1 VGGLSPRAPF
11 LTAALLV
18 AAALASSACSA
29 APAPASRATPT
40 ASPSA
45 PAAPSADPRFAELEA
60 EFDARLG
67 LYALDT
73 GTGLALEYN
82 ADERFAYASTI
93 KALLAGV
100 VLDDTTDAELDELV
114 AYDAS
119 DLLDYAPITEQNV
132 ATGMTLRALADAAV
146 RYSDNTAANL
156 LFDRIGG
163 PAGLDAALGE
173 LGDDVTRADREEPEL
188 NEATPGDPRDTSTPR
203 ALATDLERF
212 VLGDALDAGDR
223 DTFTAWLVG
232 NTTGDALIRAGVPEG
247 WTVGDKTGSA
257 AYGTRNDIA
266 VLWPTDGA
274 PIVLAIFS
282 SRATP
287 DAEHD
292 DALLARATTV
302 AVEALGR

>member
-1 VGGLSPRAPF
+1 MSIRAPF
-11 LTAALLV
+11 RSAALVV
-18 AAALASSACSA
+18 AAALALSACSA
-29 APAPASRATPT
+29 APDPTSRPTPT

-45 PAAPSADPRFAELEA
+45 PSAPSADPRFAELEA

-67 LYALDT
+67 VYALDT
-73 GTGLALEYN
+73 GTGLALEYR

-100 VLDDTTDAELDELV
+100 VLDETTDAELEELV

-173 LGDDVTRADREEPEL
+173 LGDDVTQVDREEPEL

-203 ALATDLERF
+203 ALAADVERF

-223 DTFTAWLVG
+223 ETLTAWLVG

-274 PIVLAIFS
+274 PIVIAVLS
-282 SRATP
+282 SRAAA
-287 DAEHD
+287 DADHD

-302 AVEALGR
+302 ALEALGR

>member
-1 VGGLSPRAPF
+1 MFLRAPLRSF
-11 LTAALLV
+11 ALV
-18 AAALASSACSA
+18 VSAALALSACSA
-29 APAPASRATPT
+29 APASRPTPT
-40 ASPSA
+40 TSPSA

-100 VLDDTTDAELDELV
+100 VLDETTDVELDELV
-114 AYDAS
+114 TYDAS

-163 PAGLDAALGE
+163 PAGLDAALDE
-173 LGDDVTRADREEPEL
+173 LGDDVTQVDREEPEL

-212 VLGDALDAGDR
+212 VLGDALDTGDR
-223 DTFTAWLVG
+223 DTLTAWLVG

-266 VLWPTDGA
+266 VFWPTDGA
-274 PIVLAIFS
+274 PIVIAVLS

-287 DAEHD
+287 DADHD
-292 DALLARATTV
+292 DALIARATAV
-302 AVEALGR
+302 AVEALAR

>member
-1 VGGLSPRAPF
+1 MFLRAPLRSF
-11 LTAALLV
+11 ALV
-18 AAALASSACSA
+18 VSAALALSACSA
-29 APAPASRATPT
+29 APASRPTPT
-40 ASPSA
+40 TSPSA

-100 VLDDTTDAELDELV
+100 VLDETTDVELDELV
-114 AYDAS
+114 TYDAS

-163 PAGLDAALGE
+163 PAGLDAALDE
-173 LGDDVTRADREEPEL
+173 LGDDVTQVDREEPEL

-212 VLGDALDAGDR
+212 VLGDALDTGDR
-223 DTFTAWLVG
+223 DTLTAWLVG

-274 PIVLAIFS
+274 PIVIAVLS
-282 SRATP
+282 SRAAP
-287 DAEHD
+287 DADHD
-292 DALLARATTV
+292 DALIARATAV

>member
-1 VGGLSPRAPF
+1 MFLRAPLRSF
-11 LTAALLV
+11 ALV
-18 AAALASSACSA
+18 VSAALALSACSA
-29 APAPASRATPT
+29 APASRPTPT
-40 ASPSA
+40 TSPSA

-93 KALLAGV
+93 KAFIAGV
-100 VLDDTTDAELDELV
+100 VLDETTDAELDELV
-114 AYDAS
+114 TYDAS

-163 PAGLDAALGE
+163 PAGLDAALDE
-173 LGDDVTRADREEPEL
+173 LGDDVTQVDREEPEL

-212 VLGDALDAGDR
+212 VLGDALDTGDR
-223 DTFTAWLVG
+223 DTLTAWLVG

-274 PIVLAIFS
+274 PIVIAVLS
-282 SRATP
+282 SRAAP
-287 DAEHD
+287 DADHD
-292 DALLARATTV
+292 DALIARATAV